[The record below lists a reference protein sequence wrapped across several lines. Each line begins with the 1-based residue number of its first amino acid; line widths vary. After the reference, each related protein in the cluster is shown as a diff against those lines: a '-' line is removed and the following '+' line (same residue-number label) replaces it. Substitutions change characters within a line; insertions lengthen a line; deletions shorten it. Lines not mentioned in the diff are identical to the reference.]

1 MSFSIAGVMIDTSV
15 QDWSRNPVVTSIDTT
30 AAPNS
35 EVDFPA
41 IRACRDMPSHL
52 ESWEIP
58 TLVLDSI
65 DFQQCS
71 NDGCD
76 KKIFNETKEA
86 YEKFVGQ
93 LVNRHLETKD
103 FTYEI
108 HYEGSECPSSC
119 TTNVNG
125 SKQNVKKYEFQ
136 EYFIFLT
143 EHQRISIQSSILWS
157 CNQTWLRG

>member
-143 EHQRISIQSSILWS
+143 EHQRISIQSSIL
-157 CNQTWLRG
+157 